1 MKQLLPQ
8 FNQWLILKSSLLT
21 LLIKVFRIIIVSQR
35 SHLLIPHFL
44 DPMIRFKGATKFCFV
59 HYSRVVMIFFSAVLY
74 KPKFCTYYFI
84 SLDFCFSL
92 LFFLWLFFFR
102 VFGPLVFRFFGLW
115 FEFNSILKDLK
126 TFINSASIINIVLF
140 DFVLLVLTLYK
151 RSTQGI
157 YTRDLEG
164 GRMKIGA
171 SSSAVT

>member
-1 MKQLLPQ
+1 ML
-8 FNQWLILKSSLLT
+8 
-21 LLIKVFRIIIVSQR
+21 SQT

-59 HYSRVVMIFFSAVLY
+59 HYSRVVMIFFSAGLY

-92 LFFLWLFFFR
+92 FFFCFFR
-102 VFGPLVFRFFGLW
+102 VFVPLVFRFFGLW
-115 FEFNSILKDLK
+115 FEFNSILKDLI
-126 TFINSASIINIVLF
+126 TFINSANIINIVLF

-151 RSTQGI
+151 RSTQEI

-164 GRMKIGA
+164 GRMRIGA